1 MAFTSDNLQDLL
13 LLSCNN
19 YLTNSAET
27 KYNDFASK
35 DPFPQISDALL
46 NYIDISMY
54 ALTTGML
61 DPFIPEKLTG
71 VTYTCCFSGKYAR
84 YNRNNQMETKELA
97 DDETLQI
104 RPNSITYLEIG
115 TYFRVPHYMVF
126 RFNLKVHNVYKGLL
140 LGTGP
145 IVDPGY
151 KGKIFIPLHNLTAN
165 TYIIKKGAD
174 LISVEFTKLDRDNN
188 WAMDQRSALGKVIK
202 GLNFSSIPKYAPN
215 IPEDRPIETYIRKAL
230 QGDVDFYKK
239 DKEKIGV
246 VSSMD
251 DLSGK
256 VDIKIEEVDTKIKE
270 VDTKI
275 KEVTDQ
281 IKDYQK
287 RERILS
293 VLSIISIIALLL
305 TAVSMFITAGWYFKN
320 AQALNETNSIMGQ
333 YGEAIVPLQDKNLQ
347 LQIDNLPWHSDLLVG
362 KSVK

>member
-84 YNRNNQMETKELA
+84 YDRNNQMETKELA
-97 DDETLQI
+97 DGETLQI
-104 RPNSITYLEIG
+104 LPNSVTYLEIG

-145 IVDPGY
+145 IIDPGY

-165 TYIIKKGAD
+165 TYIITKGAD
-174 LISVEFTKLDRDNN
+174 LISVEFTKLDRDND
-188 WAMDQRSALGKVIK
+188 WAMAQHSALYKIIK
-202 GLNFSSIPKYAPN
+202 GLNFSSIPKYVPN
-215 IPEDRPIETYIRKAL
+215 IPENRPIETYIRKAL
-230 QGDVDFYKK
+230 QGDDDFYKE

-256 VDIKIEEVDTKIKE
+256 VDKKISEVNSLVSEVDKKIEN
-270 VDTKI
+270 
-275 KEVTDQ
+275 
-281 IKDYQK
+281 YQK
-287 RERILS
+287 RERILT

-305 TAVSMFITAGWYFKN
+305 TAVGMFITAGWYFKN
-320 AQALNETNSIMGQ
+320 AQELNEDSEKLEEYNETL
-333 YGEAIVPLQDKNLQ
+333 VPSQDAFWQ
-347 LQIDNLPWHSDLLVG
+347 LRIDDIN
-362 KSVK
+362 

>member
-1 MAFTSDNLQDLL
+1 MNFTSDDLQDLL
-13 LLSCNN
+13 LLPCNN
-19 YLTNSAET
+19 YLTNSAEK

-46 NYIDISMY
+46 NFIDISMY

-84 YNRNNQMETKELA
+84 YDRNNQMETKELA

-145 IVDPGY
+145 IIDPGY

-188 WAMDQRSALGKVIK
+188 WAMAQRSALDKTIK
-202 GLNFSSIPKYAPN
+202 GLNFSSIPKYVPN

-230 QGDVDFYKK
+230 QGDDDFHKE
-239 DKEKIGV
+239 DKEKISV
-246 VSSMD
+246 LSSMD

-256 VDIKIEEVDTKIKE
+256 VDTKIEEVDTKIKE

-275 KEVTDQ
+275 DN
-281 IKDYQK
+281 YQK
-287 RERILS
+287 RERILT

-305 TAVSMFITAGWYFKN
+305 TAVGMFITAGWYFKN
-320 AQALNETNSIMGQ
+320 AQELNATDTIIEQYEETT
-333 YGEAIVPLQDKNLQ
+333 VPLKDKYVQ
-347 LQIDNLPWHSDLLVG
+347 LQINNLSWQSDLLV
-362 KSVK
+362 KECTK

>member
-13 LLSCNN
+13 LLPSNK
-19 YLTNSAET
+19 YLTNSAEK
-27 KYNDFASK
+27 KYNDFKSK
-35 DPFPQISDALL
+35 DPFPQISDSLL
-46 NYIDISMY
+46 NFIDISMY

-84 YNRNNQMETKELA
+84 YNRCNQMETKELA
-97 DDETLQI
+97 DGETLQI
-104 RPNSITYLEIG
+104 LPNSVTYLEIG

-145 IVDPGY
+145 IIDPGY

-165 TYIIKKGAD
+165 TYIITKGAD
-174 LISVEFTKLDRDNN
+174 LISVEFTKLDRDND
-188 WAMDQRSALGKVIK
+188 WAMAQHSALYKIIK
-202 GLNFSSIPKYAPN
+202 GLNFSSIPKYVPN
-215 IPEDRPIETYIRKAL
+215 IPENRPIETYIRKAL
-230 QGDVDFYKK
+230 QGDDDFYKE

-256 VDIKIEEVDTKIKE
+256 VDKKISEVNSLVSEVDKKIEN
-270 VDTKI
+270 
-275 KEVTDQ
+275 
-281 IKDYQK
+281 YQK
-287 RERILS
+287 RERILT

-305 TAVSMFITAGWYFKN
+305 TAVEMFITAGWYFKN
-320 AQALNETNSIMGQ
+320 AQDLNEDSEKIEEYDETS
-333 YGEAIVPLQDKNLQ
+333 VSSQDEF
-347 LQIDNLPWHSDLLVG
+347 W
-362 KSVK
+362 

>member
-1 MAFTSDNLQDLL
+1 MTFTSDNLQDLL
-13 LLSCNN
+13 LLPCNN
-19 YLTNSAET
+19 YLTNSAEK

-46 NYIDISMY
+46 NFIDISMY

-84 YNRNNQMETKELA
+84 YDRNNQMETKELE

-145 IVDPGY
+145 IIDPGY

-188 WAMDQRSALGKVIK
+188 WAMAQHSALDKTIK
-202 GLNFSSIPKYAPN
+202 GLNFSCIPKYAPN
-215 IPEDRPIETYIRKAL
+215 IPENRPIETYIRKAL
-230 QGDVDFYKK
+230 QGDDDFHKE

-246 VSSMD
+246 LSSMD

-256 VDIKIEEVDTKIKE
+256 VDTKI
-270 VDTKI
+270 DN
-275 KEVTDQ
+275 
-281 IKDYQK
+281 YQK
-287 RERILS
+287 RERILT

-305 TAVSMFITAGWYFKN
+305 TAVGMFITAGWYFKN
-320 AQALNETNSIMGQ
+320 AQELNATDTIIEQYEETT
-333 YGEAIVPLQDKNLQ
+333 VPLQDKYVQ
-347 LQIDNLPWHSDLLVG
+347 LQINNLSWQSDLLV
-362 KSVK
+362 KECTK